1 MRNSASKS
9 RQTVVQLTQE
19 LAAADARIQEL
30 ERQRDLLKHAAKGQK
45 RRAMKAEAEIAR
57 LRREEREEVSLK
69 GRSCEIDNSILYLHL
84 PYKKREENHNSEN
97 STVKALTQLEEV
109 RMCHGEVIRNNQ
121 LGSAPTT

>member
-69 GRSCEIDNSILYLHL
+69 GRSCEIDN
-84 PYKKREENHNSEN
+84 
-97 STVKALTQLEEV
+97 
-109 RMCHGEVIRNNQ
+109 
-121 LGSAPTT
+121 